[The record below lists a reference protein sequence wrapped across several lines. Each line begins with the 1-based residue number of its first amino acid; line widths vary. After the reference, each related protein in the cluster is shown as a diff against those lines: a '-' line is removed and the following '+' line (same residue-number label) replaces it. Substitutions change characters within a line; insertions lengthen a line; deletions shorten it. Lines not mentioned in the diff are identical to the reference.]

1 MAALGDLVDAEWV
14 RNLLQDQNYT
24 MEELAKLL
32 QENFPGV
39 RGCSLRNVQRFC
51 QEHNIKK
58 RTNISDEQLDN
69 VVAEAVAEVGG
80 LVFIYIKIIQLFIYR
95 LFYLA
100 MCASVTD

>member
-1 MAALGDLVDAEWV
+1 MAAVGDLVDAEWV

-24 MEELAKLL
+24 MEERAKLL

-39 RGCSLRNVQRFC
+39 RGCSLRSVQRFC

-58 RTNISDEQLDN
+58 RTKISDEQLDN

-100 MCASVTD
+100 MRASVTD